1 MCDLSFCIVC
11 EGKKMSKLP
20 ENIKHF
26 RLLRGLSQKQLA
38 EKLHRTPNVI
48 SNWENGVNSP
58 DVDLLEIMC
67 EIFDIT
73 PNQLYGWDPCEELD
87 AFLKNNADIAR
98 ERDELRKQKQELEQ
112 KIKQYTQQLSRR
124 K

>member
-1 MCDLSFCIVC
+1 
-11 EGKKMSKLP
+11 MSKLP

-26 RLLRGLSQKQLA
+26 RLMRGLSQKQLA
-38 EKLHRTPNVI
+38 EMLHRTPNVI

-73 PNQLYGWDPCEELD
+73 PNQLYGWDPCEELEK
-87 AFLKNNADIAR
+87 FLQNNADLAK
-98 ERDELRKQKQELEQ
+98 ERQELIRQKQELEQ
-112 KIKQYTQQLSRR
+112 RIKEYTQQLSRR